1 MDKQENQSSLVERQ
15 GDLLSLVDRQE
26 NQSSLVERQGG
37 SVVFSG
43 QTRGICCL

>member
-1 MDKQENQSSLVERQ
+1 MDRQENQSSLVERQ

>member
-1 MDKQENQSSLVERQ
+1 M
-15 GDLLSLVDRQE
+15 DRQE

-43 QTRGICCL
+43 QTGKSVVFSGETGGICCL

>member
-1 MDKQENQSSLVERQ
+1 MDIQENQSSLVERQ